1 MKRVYMLLSI
11 CLVALG
17 LVCPGCRP
25 SSTVQLEENKAIA
38 RRAFEEGWNKG
49 NLTTVDEDVA
59 TNYVLHDPF
68 SGEIKGPDG
77 YKQYVRMYRTAFPD
91 LHFTIEDQIAEG
103 DKVVTRWTCTGTH
116 RGELMGI
123 APTGKL
129 GTLTGITIDR
139 IAVGKAVETWV
150 AWDALR
156 MLQNLGVVPPMG
168 QGGEK

>member
-1 MKRVYMLLSI
+1 MVLSI
-11 CLVALG
+11 GLIALG

-25 SSTVQLEENKAIA
+25 PSTAQLEENKASV
-38 RRAFEEGWNKG
+38 RLAFEEGWNKG

-68 SGEIKGPDG
+68 SGEVKGPEG
-77 YKQYVRMYRTAFPD
+77 YKQYVKMYRNAFPD

-129 GTLTGITIDR
+129 GTVTGIFIDR
-139 IAVGKAVETWV
+139 IAGGKAVETWA
-150 AWDALR
+150 AWDALG
-156 MLQNLGVVPPMG
+156 MLQQLGVVPPMG

>member
-1 MKRVYMLLSI
+1 MKRVYMVLSI
-11 CLVALG
+11 GLIALG

-25 SSTVQLEENKAIA
+25 PSTAQLEENKASV
-38 RRAFEEGWNKG
+38 RLAFEEGWNKG

-68 SGEIKGPDG
+68 SGEVKGPEG
-77 YKQYVRMYRTAFPD
+77 YKQYVKMYRNAFPD
-91 LHFTIEDQIAEG
+91 LHFTVEDQIAEG

-129 GTLTGITIDR
+129 GTITGITIYR
-139 IAVGKAVETWV
+139 FSGGKIQESWSN
-150 AWDALR
+150 WDDLG
-156 MLQNLGVVPPMG
+156 MLQQLGIVPPI
-168 QGGEK
+168 GEAGKE

>member
-1 MKRVYMLLSI
+1 MKRVYMVLSI
-11 CLVALG
+11 GLIALG

-25 SSTVQLEENKAIA
+25 PSTAQLEENKASV
-38 RRAFEEGWNKG
+38 RLAFEEGWNKG

-68 SGEIKGPDG
+68 SGEVKGPEG
-77 YKQYVRMYRTAFPD
+77 YKQYVKMYRNAFPD

-129 GTLTGITIDR
+129 GTVTGIFIDR
-139 IAVGKAVETWV
+139 IAGGKAVETWA
-150 AWDALR
+150 AWDALG
-156 MLQNLGVVPPMG
+156 MLQQLGVVPPMG